1 MWLRKICPVTFQL
14 LYKCCI
20 FSRWTH
26 YIWSKVLETF
36 HMGSM
41 LFPSYGRKLSHTPE
55 IHFPTKLKADL
66 SACKLSTCAHKVSWE
81 LFFSPPAFSC
91 TSKQW
96 QYCLRD
102 LQLWEKCVFS
112 SATHGRETERLTEKG
127 SFEWKVWKPSLFLC
141 QVSGVVPASLH
152 IHLSFLPMRCLFQPL
167 PASFC
172 RPSNSNW
179 RPPLTASRPLNT
191 HCIFSLPAVSL
202 YQLLLLLTLK
212 HQDTH
217 RQSAICCLRASLCSN
232 FLPQSVFGGD
242 FLTSQ
247 LIHIRVDGFALSSF
261 HLHAYISVCSSAY
274 SMPCDSF
281 YLNPLEI
288 HLLWCLTRNVL
299 YSAFI
304 VGLLRLNDKI
314 F

>member
-1 MWLRKICPVTFQL
+1 MRIKYPESCCPPV
-14 LYKCCI
+14 
-20 FSRWTH
+20 
-26 YIWSKVLETF
+26 
-36 HMGSM
+36 
-41 LFPSYGRKLSHTPE
+41 
-55 IHFPTKLKADL
+55 
-66 SACKLSTCAHKVSWE
+66 
-81 LFFSPPAFSC
+81 PAFSC

-102 LQLWEKCVFS
+102 LQLWQKCVFWS
-112 SATHGRETERLTEKG
+112 GTPVWETERLNEKE

-152 IHLSFLPMRCLFQPL
+152 IHLSLLPMRCLFQPL

-172 RPSNSNW
+172 WPSNSNW
-179 RPPLTASRPLNT
+179 RPLLTASRPLNT

-212 HQDTH
+212 YQDTH
-217 RQSAICCLRASLCSN
+217 RQSAICCLCASLCSN

-247 LIHIRVDGFALSSF
+247 LIQICVDGFALSSF
-261 HLHAYISVCSSAY
+261 HLHAYISVCASAY
-274 SMPCDSF
+274 SMPWDSL
-281 YLNPLEI
+281 YLNPLKI

-304 VGLLRLNDKI
+304 VGLLRLNDKKNLAVSTSVGLSRGHFDKDNKI
-314 F
+314 YIDLIKLMMVKLTSGACGWMQALFGVAHAQTVMTFCDTWIEKVEC